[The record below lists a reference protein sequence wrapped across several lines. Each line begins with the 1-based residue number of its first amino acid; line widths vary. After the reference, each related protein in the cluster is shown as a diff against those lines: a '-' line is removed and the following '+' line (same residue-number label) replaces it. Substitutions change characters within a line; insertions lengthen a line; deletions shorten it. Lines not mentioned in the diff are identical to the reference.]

1 MCSCEPRVRA
11 SGGGVMGGF
20 VGVLVG
26 LPLAV
31 FGFIV
36 MRNPMRLALLSP
48 FAPGVEGYYQ
58 RMVLDTSMRNQLRV
72 LGVLM
77 SLFGAS
83 ILTASLGAMLK
94 AHFVAAIS
102 EALWV
107 LMGLIFCVAWCSGLV
122 ILVWQLWKRQVP
134 DWFAMW
140 RAGLELGPLEM
151 VPSVTPKM
159 QREALAFTVALLALA
174 ALASVVA
181 VLR

>member
-1 MCSCEPRVRA
+1 
-11 SGGGVMGGF
+11 MGGF

-48 FAPGVEGYYQ
+48 LSPGAEGYYQ

-72 LGVLM
+72 LGVLVC
-77 SLFGAS
+77 LFGS
-83 ILTASLGAMLK
+83 GILTASLGAMFKVRFL
-94 AHFVAAIS
+94 AAIS
-102 EALWV
+102 DGLWV

-122 ILVWQLWKRQVP
+122 LFIWQLFKRQVP
-134 DWFAMW
+134 NWFAMR
-140 RAGLELGPLEM
+140 RAGVELGPIEM

-159 QREALAFTVALLALA
+159 QREALFFTVALLTLA
-174 ALASVVA
+174 AFAAVTA

>member
-1 MCSCEPRVRA
+1 
-11 SGGGVMGGF
+11 MGGF

-48 FAPGVEGYYQ
+48 LSPGVEGYYQ

-72 LGVLM
+72 LGVLVC
-77 SLFGAS
+77 LFGSS

-94 AHFVAAIS
+94 AHFLAAIS
-102 EALWV
+102 EGLWI
-107 LMGLIFCVAWCSGLV
+107 LMWLIFCVAWCSGLV
-122 ILVWQLWKRQVP
+122 IFIWRLFKRQVP
-134 DWFAMW
+134 NWFAMW
-140 RAGLELGPLEM
+140 RAGVELGSIGM
-151 VPSVTPKM
+151 IPSVTPKM
-159 QREALAFTVALLALA
+159 QREALFFTVSLLTLAAFTALA
-174 ALASVVA
+174 A

>member
-1 MCSCEPRVRA
+1 
-11 SGGGVMGGF
+11 MGGF

-48 FAPGVEGYYQ
+48 FSPGTVGYYQ

-72 LGVLM
+72 LGALM
-77 SLFGAS
+77 CLFGAS
-83 ILTASLGAMLK
+83 ILTASLGGMFK

-107 LMGLIFCVAWCSGLV
+107 LMGLIFCVAWCSGLL
-122 ILVWQLWKRQVP
+122 IFVWQLCKRRVP
-134 DWFAMW
+134 NWVAMW
-140 RAGLELGPLEM
+140 RAGVELGPIEM

-159 QREALAFTVALLALA
+159 QREALVFTVALLTLA
-174 ALASVVA
+174 AFASVAA
-181 VLR
+181 VVR